1 MLIMYGGQCCA
12 GRSSTQFQQISVLC
26 EAVPIA
32 SCNDFQP
39 LDCEKPVGVDVSHQK
54 YNSEFVTM
62 PNVLEF
68 MVTTGGAYEPNFMG
82 RG

>member
-1 MLIMYGGQCCA
+1 MVANAVQA
-12 GRSSTQFQQISVLC
+12 EAQPSSMSVLC

-32 SCNDFQP
+32 SCNYFQP

-68 MVTTGGAYEPNFMG
+68 MVTTRGGL
-82 RG
+82 